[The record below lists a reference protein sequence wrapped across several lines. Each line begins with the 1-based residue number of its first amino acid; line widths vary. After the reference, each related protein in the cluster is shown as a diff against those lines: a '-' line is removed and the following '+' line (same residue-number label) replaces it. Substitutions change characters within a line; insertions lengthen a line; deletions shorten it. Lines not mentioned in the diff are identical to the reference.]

1 MRVAVFGL
9 GYVGCVTAACLARD
23 GHRVTG
29 VDIDREKLRLLER
42 GRSPITEPG
51 LEPLLR
57 RALRSGRFTAT
68 GDGESAVR
76 GSDASLI
83 CVGTPARRDGTIDLR
98 FVRATCRQ
106 IGRALRN
113 CRREGEGGGA
123 PLPSTGPLSP
133 TPRKFHVV
141 AIRSTV
147 LPGSTEG
154 PLREDLER
162 ASGLRAWE
170 EFGLCVNPEFLREG
184 MGIRDFDRPPHL
196 VFGTWEGRSL
206 RALETLYAEV
216 RAPRF
221 RVDPTTAEMV
231 KYGDNAFRALKVVFA
246 NEMGALAGALGVDGH
261 RLMEILARD
270 RQVNISPAHLRPG
283 LPYGGAC
290 LPKDVNALVA
300 RGRQA
305 GVRIPFLEGVV
316 EGNRAHLE
324 RCLGIILRRRPRRVA
339 LLGLSF
345 KAETLDLRGSP
356 GLEMAVALRR
366 RSIPVALYD
375 PRVPRE
381 MRRHDRAYLE
391 ERFPGYARCL
401 KRSAREASRGAG
413 VVALFYRHPEFD
425 SLSLLPGQA
434 LVDFSGRRVR

>member
-29 VDIDREKLRLLER
+29 VEIDREKLRLLKS
-42 GRSPITEPG
+42 GRPPITEPG
-51 LEPLLR
+51 LDALLR
-57 RALRSGRFTAT
+57 RALRSGRFAAT

-76 GSDASLI
+76 GSDASLV

-98 FVRATCRQ
+98 FVRATCKQ
-106 IGRALRN
+106 VGRALR
-113 CRREGEGGGA
+113 RVEG
-123 PLPSTGPLSP
+123 
-133 TPRKFHVV
+133 FHVV

-147 LPGSTEG
+147 LPGSTAG

-196 VFGTWEGRSL
+196 VFGTRENRSL
-206 RALETLYAEV
+206 RALETLYAKV
-216 RAPRF
+216 RAPRV

-231 KYGDNAFRALKVVFA
+231 KYGDNAFRALKVAFA
-246 NEMGALAGALGVDGH
+246 NEMGALAGALGVDGR

-290 LPKDVNALVA
+290 LPKDVNAIVA

-316 EGNRAHLE
+316 ESNRAHLE
-324 RCLGIILRRRPRRVA
+324 RCLDLVLRNGPRRVA

-366 RSIPVALYD
+366 RSVPVALYD
-375 PRVPRE
+375 PRVPGE
-381 MRRHDRAYLE
+381 MRRHDRAYLQ
-391 ERFPGYARCL
+391 ERLPGCARLL
-401 KRSAREASRGAG
+401 KRSAREAARGAD
-413 VVALFYRHPEFD
+413 VVALFYRHPEFGA
-425 SLSLLPGQA
+425 LARLPGQVI
-434 LVDFSGRRVR
+434 VDFADSKNR